1 MKVGFI
7 GTGHMG
13 EPMAANVLAAGNELC
28 VFDTDPS
35 ATATLEEAGAVRCEN
50 LASLA
55 QVSEVV
61 LLSLPGPPEVDA
73 VAAEVLETM
82 SAGQTLVDMSTNSPA
97 LVKRIAEQAKSKE
110 VGFLDAPVSG
120 GIRGARKGTLAIMV
134 GGEKS
139 LYDHLEPLFG
149 TMGENIF
156 HVGEVGSGNV
166 AKLVN
171 NMLAF
176 SVMMSNA
183 EALVLGAKAG
193 VDPNVLWNIVRTSSG
208 NSMTWEGGGRA
219 ILRDRLA
226 PSFTVD
232 LACKDI
238 GLATDL
244 AREVGVDLTMIPTA
258 ERLLKNFQA
267 NGFAK
272 EDVLA
277 TVKALEEAAD
287 VTVRGTWDQEG

>member
-7 GTGHMG
+7 GTGNMG
-13 EPMAANVLAAGNELC
+13 GPMAANVLAAGNELC
-28 VFDTDPS
+28 VYDANRS
-35 ATATLEEAGAVRCEN
+35 ATATLEEAGAVRCEDI
-50 LASLA
+50 ASLVRA
-55 QVSEVV
+55 CEVV
-61 LLSLPGPPEVDA
+61 LLSLPGPTEVDA
-73 VAAEVLETM
+73 VAAEVLESM

-97 LVKRIAEQAKSKE
+97 VVKRIAALAQTKG

-120 GIRGARKGTLAIMV
+120 GVRGAKKATLAIMV
-134 GGEKS
+134 GGDKS
-139 LYDHLEPLFG
+139 LYDRLAPLFG
-149 TMGENIF
+149 SMGANIF
-156 HVGEVGSGNV
+156 HVGDVGAGNV

-176 SVMMSNA
+176 STMMSNA
-183 EALVLGAKAG
+183 EALILGAKAG
-193 VDPNVLWNIVRTSSG
+193 VDLNVLWNIVRTSSG
-208 NSMTWEGGGRA
+208 GSMTWEGGGKA

-277 TVKALEEAAD
+277 TVKALEEAAG
-287 VTVRGTWDQEG
+287 VTVRGTWDQ

>member
-7 GTGHMG
+7 GTGTMG
-13 EPMAANVLAAGNELC
+13 GPMAANVLAAGNELS
-28 VFDTDPS
+28 VFDTNRS
-35 ATATLEEAGAVRCEN
+35 ATATLEEAGAIRCEE
-50 LASLA
+50 LASLVRA
-55 QVSEVV
+55 VEVV
-61 LLSLPGPPEVDA
+61 LLSLPGPSEVDA
-73 VAAEVLETM
+73 VASEVLELM
-82 SAGQTLVDMSTNSPA
+82 SAGQTLVDMSTNSPT
-97 LVKRIAEQAKSKE
+97 LVKRIATHARTKG
-110 VGFLDAPVSG
+110 VGFLDSPVSG
-120 GIRGARKGTLAIMV
+120 GVRGAKRGTLAIMV
-134 GGEKS
+134 GGEKE
-139 LYDHLEPLFG
+139 LYERFEPLFES
-149 TMGENIF
+149 MGENIF
-156 HVGEVGSGNV
+156 HVGEVGAGNI

-176 SVMMSNA
+176 STMMANA

-226 PSFTVD
+226 PTFTVD

-244 AREVGVDLTMIPTA
+244 AREVSVDLTMVPTA
-258 ERLLKNFQA
+258 ERLLKGFQA

-277 TVKALEEAAD
+277 TVKALEEAAG
-287 VTVRGTWDQEG
+287 VTVRGTWDQ

>member
-1 MKVGFI
+1 
-7 GTGHMG
+7 
-13 EPMAANVLAAGNELC
+13 
-28 VFDTDPS
+28 
-35 ATATLEEAGAVRCEN
+35 
-50 LASLA
+50 
-55 QVSEVV
+55 
-61 LLSLPGPPEVDA
+61 
-73 VAAEVLETM
+73 
-82 SAGQTLVDMSTNSPA
+82 
-97 LVKRIAEQAKSKE
+97 
-110 VGFLDAPVSG
+110 
-120 GIRGARKGTLAIMV
+120 MV
-134 GGEKS
+134 GGDKA
-139 LYDHLEPLFG
+139 LYDRLQPLFG
-149 TMGENIF
+149 SMGENIF
-156 HVGEVGSGNV
+156 HVGEVGAGNV

-183 EALVLGAKAG
+183 EALILGAKAG

-226 PSFTVD
+226 PTFTVD

-258 ERLLKNFQA
+258 ERLLKGFQA
-267 NGFAK
+267 NGFAQ

-277 TVKALEEAAD
+277 TVKALEEAAG
-287 VTVRGTWDQEG
+287 VTVRGTWDQE

>member
-7 GTGHMG
+7 GTGNMG
-13 EPMAANVLAAGNELC
+13 GPMAANILAAGNE
-28 VFDTDPS
+28 VRVYDTNPS
-35 ATATLEEAGAVRCEN
+35 ATTTLEEAGAVRCEDLLS
-50 LASLA
+50 LASN
-55 QVSEVV
+55 SEIVI
-61 LLSLPGPPEVDA
+61 LSLPGPPEVDA
-73 VAAEVLETM
+73 VASEVLESM

-97 LVKRIAEQAKSKE
+97 VVKRIAMRAQAKG

-120 GIRGARKGTLAIMV
+120 GVRGARQGTLAIMV
-134 GGEKS
+134 GGDKS
-139 LYDHLEPLFG
+139 LYDSLEPLFG
-149 TMGENIF
+149 VMGENLF
-156 HVGEVGSGNV
+156 HVGEVGAGNV

-193 VDPNVLWNIVRTSSG
+193 VDPNVLWNTVRTSSG

-226 PSFTVD
+226 PMFTVD

-258 ERLLKNFQA
+258 ERLLKGFQA
-267 NGFAK
+267 SGFAK

-277 TVKALEEAAD
+277 TVKALEEAAG
-287 VTVRGTWDQEG
+287 VTVRGTWDQ

>member
-7 GTGHMG
+7 GTGNMG
-13 EPMAANVLAAGNELC
+13 GPMAANVLAAGHELF
-28 VFDTDPS
+28 VHDS
-35 ATATLEEAGAVRCEN
+35 NRQATATLEESGATWCEDLAAVVR
-50 LASLA
+50 A
-55 QVSEVV
+55 SEVV
-61 LLSLPGPPEVDA
+61 CLSLPGPAEVEV
-73 VAAEVLETM
+73 VAAAILSAM
-82 SAGQTLVDMSTNSPA
+82 AAGQTLIDMSTNSPS
-97 LVKRIAEQAKSKE
+97 LVKRIAVDAAAKG

-120 GIRGARKGTLAIMV
+120 GVRGARKGTLAIMV
-134 GGEKS
+134 GGDKS
-139 LYDHLEPLFG
+139 LYERLSPLFDA
-149 TMGENIF
+149 MGANIF
-156 HVGEVGSGNV
+156 HVGEVGAGNV

-176 SVMMSNA
+176 SIMMTNA

-226 PSFTVD
+226 PTFNVD

-244 AREVGVDLTMIPTA
+244 ADEMGVELTMVPTA
-258 ERLLKNFQA
+258 ERLLKSFQA

-277 TVKALEEAAD
+277 TVKALEEAAG
-287 VTVRGTWDQEG
+287 VTVRGTWEE

>member
-7 GTGHMG
+7 GTGNMG
-13 EPMAANVLAAGNELC
+13 GPMAANVLAAGNELR
-28 VFDTDPS
+28 VYDTNAL
-35 ATATLEEAGAVRCEN
+35 ATATLEEAGAIRCED

-55 QVSEVV
+55 GASEVV
-61 LLSLPGPPEVDA
+61 ILSLPGPSEVDA
-73 VAAEVLETM
+73 VAAEVLKSM

-97 LVKRIAEQAKSKE
+97 VVKGIAAHAQTKG

-120 GIRGARKGTLAIMV
+120 GVRGAKKGSLAIMV
-134 GGEKS
+134 GGDKMLYES
-139 LYDHLEPLFG
+139 LGSLFG
-149 TMGENIF
+149 SMGANIF
-156 HVGEVGSGNV
+156 HVGEVGAGNV

-176 SVMMSNA
+176 STMMSNA
-183 EALVLGAKAG
+183 EALILGAKAG
-193 VDPNVLWNIVRTSSG
+193 VDLNVLWNIVRTSSG
-208 NSMTWEGGGRA
+208 NSMTWEGGGKA

-277 TVKALEEAAD
+277 TVKALEEAAG
-287 VTVRGTWDQEG
+287 VTVRGTWDQ